1 MDKKKNMN
9 NQGFSF
15 IEVLVVSTIIAVLTA
30 VGVSNFRI
38 ANQKSRDGKRQ
49 GDLEQIRAAL
59 ELYRTDQN
67 DYPTTGEWP
76 GTGGALSASGTTYMS
91 VIPSDPKTD
100 YDYYYS
106 SDGLTYTLCVSL
118 ELGELTA
125 CGSGDCGAGTCNYE
139 ITNPL

>member
-1 MDKKKNMN
+1 MNEKKIIN
-9 NQGFSF
+9 NKGFSF
-15 IEVLVVSTIIAVLTA
+15 IEVLVVTTIIAVLTA
-30 VGVSNFRI
+30 VGVSNFRV

-49 GDLEQIRAAL
+49 GDLEQMRAAL

-76 GTGGALSASGTTYMS
+76 GAGGALSASGTTYMS
-91 VIPSDPKTD
+91 VVPSDPKAD

-106 SDGLTYTLCVSL
+106 SDGLTYTLCAVL
-118 ELGELTA
+118 ELGELVA
-125 CGSGDCGAGTCNYE
+125 CGGGDCGAGTCNYE

>member
-1 MDKKKNMN
+1 MNKKKNIN

-38 ANQKSRDGKRQ
+38 ANQKSRDGRRQ

-67 DYPTTGEWP
+67 DYPTTWP
-76 GTGGALSASGTTYMS
+76 GTGGELSALGTVYMS

-106 SDGLTYTLCVSL
+106 SGGSTYVLCASL
-118 ELGELTA
+118 ELGDLTGCGSVA
-125 CGSGDCGAGTCNYE
+125 CGTGICNYE